1 MLSVIGNSAICMHG
15 PGHHLD
21 PLVWFDPLDNKPHLV
36 NSQNVHSRGARK
48 RMSGSWSSLPSYGGR
63 EGDSTHIPPVA
74 TEEPVVSC
82 SCSKNKPL
90 LSTSK
95 GSDQSRGLF
104 RDTRRRRVLKKLAV
118 LYQPSRKHI
127 HTQVLQP
134 EERML

>member
-1 MLSVIGNSAICMHG
+1 MLSVIGHSAVCMHG

-21 PLVWFDPLDNKPHLV
+21 PLVWFDPLANTSHLV
-36 NSQNVHSRGARK
+36 NPRNVHSRGARK
-48 RMSGSWSSLPSYGGR
+48 RMSGSWSSLPSYGGS
-63 EGDSTHIPPVA
+63 EGDNTHIPPVA
-74 TEEPVVSC
+74 TEEPVVSS
-82 SCSKNKPL
+82 SCSKNKHL
-90 LSTSK
+90 LSTSI
-95 GSDQSRGLF
+95 GSDQCRGLL